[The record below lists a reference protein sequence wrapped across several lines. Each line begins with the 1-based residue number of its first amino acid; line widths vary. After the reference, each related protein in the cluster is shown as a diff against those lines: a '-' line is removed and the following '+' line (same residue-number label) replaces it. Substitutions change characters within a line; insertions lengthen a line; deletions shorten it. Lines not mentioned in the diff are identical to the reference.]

1 MMLKIAY
8 WVVSAGSLGLLL
20 FEAPTGSLLTMAP
33 ERGKV
38 TASQPSPGSAQ
49 GTSPTVR
56 GGPAFIWLG
65 GGYHGGK

>member
-1 MMLKIAY
+1 MLKLAY
-8 WVVSAGSLGLLL
+8 WIVSAGSIGLLM
-20 FEAPTGSLLTMAP
+20 FEAPSGSLLTAAP

-38 TASQPSPGSAQ
+38 TLDKSGKNK
-49 GTSPTVR
+49 GTTTVR